1 MLLKFIRNFFM
12 KFIIVTLT
20 YFVFLTSSWAENFP
34 RPSGLERDV
43 QFWLNVYTQITT
55 RQGYIHDANN
65 LAVVYQTLDL
75 GQSRKANRRM
85 IKDTKK
91 YYAQI
96 LKSLAT
102 GKRTNLT
109 QSQRAV
115 LALWG
120 GVEVSNEELLI
131 AADNLRFQLGQSN
144 RFREGLIR
152 AGEWRPYIE
161 KTFHDL
167 NLPHE
172 LTILPHVESS
182 FNPEAY
188 SHVGAAGLWQFIR
201 STGRRYMQIDY
212 VVDERMDPYVA
223 TIAAAKL
230 LQHNYN
236 LTESWPLALTA
247 YNHGVASMRKA
258 IKTLG
263 TRDIEIIA
271 RQYKGRAFGFA
282 SRNFYVAFLA
292 ALEADQNS
300 DKYFPD
306 VYPVK
311 PYDYEFITLENYI
324 QIEDIAEALGVPSK
338 VLKRHNRSL
347 LASIWNGNKRVPRGY
362 TLRVPKNL
370 LNAPVNKLLAYIPSS
385 EKHNEQTPDLFH
397 TVVRGDTISEIAQRY
412 GYRVSEVLAA
422 NAMRSGHY
430 IRVGQKLRLPVADQ
444 KILMDTVAEVKPI
457 LSSKKTYQ
465 VQVEKNAKDATI
477 KQTQE
482 STSHL
487 QALDLQESKQD
498 SEISPAQVNTQ
509 ELKGLLSDPAD
520 YSVDANNM
528 IEVQA
533 EETLGHYAEWLDL
546 RASRLRK
553 INDMRFGTP
562 VLVGR
567 KIKLE
572 FTRIDKQSFEQRRI
586 DYQKQY
592 QEQYFLD
599 HRIDSIYTH
608 TIKRGESLWHLA
620 AKKFKVPM
628 WLLRQHNP
636 DVDFSRIRPGKKI
649 IVPIIKQNI

>member
-1 MLLKFIRNFFM
+1 M
-12 KFIIVTLT
+12 KFIVVIFVYL
-20 YFVFLTSSWAENFP
+20 VFLSSSWAENFP
-34 RPSGLERDV
+34 RPAELERDV
-43 QFWLNVYTQITT
+43 QFWLNVYTQIST

-65 LAVVYQTLDL
+65 LAVVYQKVDLD
-75 GQSRKANRRM
+75 QSRKANRRM
-85 IKDTKK
+85 IKNVKK
-91 YYAQI
+91 YYAEI
-96 LKSLAT
+96 LKTLAT

-109 QSQRAV
+109 QPQRDV

-120 GVEVSNEELLI
+120 GLDADNSKLLH

-161 KTFHDL
+161 KTFHELDL
-167 NLPHE
+167 PRE

-212 VVDERMDPYVA
+212 VVDERMDPFAA

-236 LTESWPLALTA
+236 LTQSWPLALTA

-263 TRDIEIIA
+263 TRDIAIIA

-292 ALEADQNS
+292 ALEVDRNPDQ
-300 DKYFPD
+300 YFPKI
-306 VYPVK
+306 YPAK
-311 PYDYEFITLENYI
+311 PFDYELITLDSYI
-324 QIEDIAEALGVPSK
+324 QIKDIAEALSVPVS

-370 LNAPVNKLLAYIPSS
+370 LNAPAHKLLAYIPSI
-385 EKHNEQTPDLFH
+385 EKHDEQTPDLFH

-430 IRVGQKLRLPVADQ
+430 IRIGQKLRLPVADQ
-444 KILMDTVAEVKPI
+444 KILLDTVAEVKPVQ
-457 LSSKKTYQ
+457 LAKKTRPAQ
-465 VQVEKNAKDATI
+465 AQKNAQQEATEL
-477 KQTQE
+477 TQE
-482 STSHL
+482 SVNIS
-487 QALDLQESKQD
+487 QAVNLQEAKQD
-498 SEISPAQVNTQ
+498 VEVLPAQVDTQ
-509 ELKGLLSDPAD
+509 ELKGLLTDPAD
-520 YSVDANNM
+520 YSVDADDK
-528 IEVQA
+528 IIVQA

-546 RASRLRK
+546 RASRLRQ

-572 FTRIDKQSFEQRRI
+572 FTRIDKQNFEQRRI

-608 TIKRGESLWHLA
+608 TVKRGESLWHLA

-636 DVDFSRIRPGKKI
+636 DVDFSQIRPGKNI
-649 IVPIIKQNI
+649 IVPIIKQNN

>member
-1 MLLKFIRNFFM
+1 M
-12 KFIIVTLT
+12 KFIVAIGACL
-20 YFVFLTSSWAENFP
+20 FFLSTALAENFP
-34 RPSGLERDV
+34 KPAGLERDV
-43 QFWLNVYTQITT
+43 QFWLNVYTKITT
-55 RQGYIHDANN
+55 QQGYIHDSNN
-65 LAVVYQTLDL
+65 LGVVYQKVELD
-75 GQSRKANRRM
+75 QSRKANRRM

-91 YYAQI
+91 YYSDI
-96 LKSLAT
+96 LKTLAG
-102 GKRTNLT
+102 GKRTNL
-109 QSQRAV
+109 SPSEREV
-115 LALWG
+115 LSLWG
-120 GVEVSNEELLI
+120 GVNVSNEELRL
-131 AADNLRFQLGQSN
+131 AADSLRFQLGQSN

-161 KTFHDL
+161 KTFQDF
-167 NLPHE
+167 NLPSE

-182 FNPEAY
+182 FNPRAY

-212 VVDERMDPYVA
+212 VVDERMDPFAA
-223 TIAAAKL
+223 TVAAAKL
-230 LQHNYN
+230 LQHNYS

-292 ALEADQNS
+292 ALEVDENPK
-300 DKYFPD
+300 KYFSNVFPT
-306 VYPVK
+306 K
-311 PYDYEFITLENYI
+311 PYIYELITLQDYI
-324 QIEDIAEALGVPSK
+324 KIEDIAAALGVSSK
-338 VLKRHNRSL
+338 VLKQHNRSL

-370 LNAPVNKLLAYIPSS
+370 LTAPVDQLFAYIPS
-385 EKHNEQTPDLFH
+385 HQIHDEQTPDLFH

-430 IRVGQKLRLPVADQ
+430 IRIGQKLRLPVADQ
-444 KILMDTVAEVKPI
+444 KIVIDTVAEVKPVKVAKI
-457 LSSKKTYQ
+457 DNQVVVQKNQSSQASKAQIIDNIEADNVVIET
-465 VQVEKNAKDATI
+465 NDAGTI
-477 KQTQE
+477 KQEVT
-482 STSHL
+482 
-487 QALDLQESKQD
+487 
-498 SEISPAQVNTQ
+498 ISPAQIDIQ
-509 ELKGLLSDPAD
+509 ELQSLLSDPAD
-520 YSVDANNM
+520 YSVDSNNM

-546 RASRLRK
+546 RASRLRQ

-572 FTRIDKQSFEQRRI
+572 FSRVNKQDFELRRVNYQR
-586 DYQKQY
+586 QY
-592 QEQYFLD
+592 QGQYFLD
-599 HRIDSIYTH
+599 HRIDSVYTH
-608 TIKRGESLWHLA
+608 SIKRGESLWHLA

-636 DVDFSRIRPGKKI
+636 DVNFSRIRPGMKI
-649 IVPIIKQNI
+649 TVPVIKQAI

>member
-1 MLLKFIRNFFM
+1 M
-12 KFIIVTLT
+12 KFIVVIFV
-20 YFVFLTSSWAENFP
+20 YFISLSTSWAQNFP
-34 RPSGLERDV
+34 RPAELERDV
-43 QFWLNVYTQITT
+43 QFWLNVYTQISTQ
-55 RQGYIHDANN
+55 QGYIHDANN
-65 LAVVYQTLDL
+65 LAVVYQKVDLD
-75 GQSRKANRRM
+75 QSRKANRRM
-85 IKDTKK
+85 IKNTKK
-91 YYAQI
+91 YYAEI
-96 LKSLAT
+96 LKTLAT

-109 QSQRAV
+109 QAQRAV

-120 GVEVSNEELLI
+120 GLQANNEELLH
-131 AADNLRFQLGQSN
+131 AADNLRFQLGQSD

-167 NLPHE
+167 NLPYE

-212 VVDERMDPYVA
+212 VIDERMDPFAA

-292 ALEADQNS
+292 ALEVDQNS
-300 DKYFPD
+300 EQYFPNI
-306 VYPVK
+306 YPAK
-311 PYDYEFITLENYI
+311 PFDYELITLDSYI
-324 QIEDIAEALGVPSK
+324 QIKDIAEAMNVPIK

-370 LNAPVNKLLAYIPSS
+370 LSAPAQKLVAYIPSIK
-385 EKHNEQTPDLFH
+385 KHNEQTPDLFH

-412 GYRVSEVLAA
+412 GYRVSEILAA
-422 NAMRSGHY
+422 NTMRSGHY

-444 KILMDTVAEVKPI
+444 KILMDTVSEVKPVQ
-457 LSSKKTYQ
+457 LTKKTHPIQ
-465 VQVEKNAKDATI
+465 IEKQLDEILI

-482 STSHL
+482 SM
-487 QALDLQESKQD
+487 DILQELDSQEAKQD
-498 SEISPAQVNTQ
+498 VEILPAQVNTQ
-509 ELKGLLSDPAD
+509 ELKGLLTDPAD
-520 YSVDANNM
+520 YTVDADNM
-528 IEVQA
+528 IVVQA

-546 RASRLRK
+546 RASRLRT

-572 FTRIDKQSFEQRRI
+572 FTRIDKQSFEQRRV

-599 HRIDSIYTH
+599 HRIDNVYTH

-636 DVDFSRIRPGKKI
+636 DVDFSRIRPGKRI
-649 IVPIIKQNI
+649 TVPIIKQNI